1 MGYQKPLRAGRK
13 CLLQPSQVSHPYPKG
28 RQHDARLKL
37 LLSPALYCLPGAP
50 FSWVTRV
57 PPRSNTT

>member
-1 MGYQKPLRAGRK
+1 MPESLSGWAGNAY
-13 CLLQPSQVSHPYPKG
+13 CTHPGTQPFTPKG
-28 RQHDARLKL
+28 DSMTPDCKL

-57 PPRSNTT
+57 PRSNTT

>member
-1 MGYQKPLRAGRK
+1 MLETLSGQAG
-13 CLLQPSQVSHPYPKG
+13 
-28 RQHDARLKL
+28 DAYYTLPGAPPPPPTPTEDSTTPDCKL

-57 PPRSNTT
+57 PKSNTT